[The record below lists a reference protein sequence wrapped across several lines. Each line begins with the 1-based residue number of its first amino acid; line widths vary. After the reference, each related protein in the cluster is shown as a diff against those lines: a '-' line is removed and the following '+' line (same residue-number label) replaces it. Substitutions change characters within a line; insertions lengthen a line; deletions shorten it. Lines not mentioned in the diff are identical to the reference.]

1 MKKRLTLIFSL
12 ILAVI
17 MAFSVSACNLV
28 STDKEDDM
36 AQVIATVAV
45 ADDVPDGNLKILKK
59 KDLAMAYMNY
69 GYYYVY
75 QGYDK
80 ATTID
85 YLIKQLL
92 STRILA
98 QQIITEF
105 YNTEYDLNRDLD
117 KWDIKRYLSIENTQE
132 QEKLILSDYNEAL
145 YSTIKSINTLIDSY
159 EEAEDTKYSDTY
171 SATVRTV
178 PSEAANDTTVSA
190 TEKKDYIEKGIDT
203 GLTDAKRKKAFNKAL
218 KFLEVN
224 KLLGDGYVNGDI
236 TTTDYYKSMLHDN
249 EKAQLIKIYEDKKK
263 AEYRATVTYQQLQ
276 EVYADMYNAQVSGYS
291 TSISDFSSA
300 LSNASATS
308 PIVYSPY
315 SGYGYVYNLLL
326 GVNLLQQTEISN
338 IKATEKT
345 ERAEARKDI
354 LASTTVKDQRSS
366 WILSGYD
373 FDYDT
378 LTFKGDYNLCEEAP
392 LSFKGQ
398 VTKFVIDEENEKY
411 AYRVD
416 KLDEYS
422 LDAFV
427 LMMEEYVYG
436 SAQQGED
443 NQDPSVYKKV
453 SVTDRVDNFDGKI
466 NELLFAFSTD
476 PGSLNTYKGYAI
488 SPIPD
493 FAGSETYKQEFA
505 DAGRELL
512 TMGGSSYIMVATD
525 YGYHVM
531 FFSQILNVDTNY
543 ATLEDYLNYLSGE
556 QKTAEQWEAYYDDML
571 ANWDDFEDTDFYLYL
586 LMNAQSDSL
595 VSTKLSELEN
605 DIYDRNE
612 SKVVKYTDR
621 YSDFLDD

>member
-28 STDKEDDM
+28 SVNKEDDM
-36 AQVIATVAV
+36 AQVIATITV

-59 KDLAMAYMNY
+59 RDLAIAYMNY

-80 ATTID
+80 TTTID
-85 YLIKQLL
+85 YLVKQLV
-92 STRILA
+92 STRILV

-105 YNTEYDLNRDLD
+105 YNTEYDINPEKD
-117 KWDIKRYLSIENTQE
+117 KWDVERYLSINNVQE
-132 QEKLILSDYNEAL
+132 EGKLILSDYNEAL
-145 YSTIKSINTLIDSY
+145 YNTIKSINTLIDSY
-159 EEAEDTKYSDTY
+159 EEAEETKYSDTY
-171 SATVRTV
+171 SETVRTV
-178 PSEAANDTTVSA
+178 PSDATNDTTVSVE
-190 TEKKDYIEKGIDT
+190 EKKEYIEKGIDT
-203 GLTDAKRKKAFNKAL
+203 GVTDAKRKKAFNKAL

-224 KLLGDGYVNGDI
+224 KLLGDGYETGDI

-249 EKAQLIKIYEDKKK
+249 EKAQLVKIYEDKMK
-263 AEYRATVTYQQLQ
+263 AEFRATVSYQQLQ
-276 EVYADMYNAQVSGYS
+276 EVYAEMYNTQVSGYS
-291 TSISDFSSA
+291 TSISDYSTA

-326 GVNLLQQTEISN
+326 GVNLLQKTEISA

-345 ERAEARKDI
+345 ERAEVRRDI
-354 LASTTVKDQRSS
+354 LASTTVKDQRAS

-373 FDYDT
+373 FDYNGLVFTGDYT
-378 LTFKGDYNLCEEAP
+378 LCKDAPLTFKG
-392 LSFKGQ
+392 K
-398 VTKFVIDEENEKY
+398 VTQFVIDEEEKQY
-411 AYRVD
+411 SYRID
-416 KLDEYS
+416 EIEEYS

-436 SAQQGED
+436 SEQEGEGT
-443 NQDPSVYKKV
+443 QDPSVFKKV
-453 SVTDRVDNFDGKI
+453 RFDESVEYFDGKI

-476 PGSLNTYKGYAI
+476 PGSLNTYKGYSI

-493 FAGSETYKQEFA
+493 FSESETYKQEFA

-543 ATLEDYLNYLSGE
+543 ATLEDYLNYLTGE
-556 QKTAEQWEAYYDDML
+556 QKTAEQWEMYYDEML
-571 ANWDDFEDTDFYLYL
+571 IDWDDFEDTDFYLYL
-586 LMNAQSDSL
+586 LMNAQSESL
-595 VSTKLSELEN
+595 VSSKLSELEN
-605 DIYDRNE
+605 DIYERNQ

-621 YSDFLDD
+621 YSDFLDS